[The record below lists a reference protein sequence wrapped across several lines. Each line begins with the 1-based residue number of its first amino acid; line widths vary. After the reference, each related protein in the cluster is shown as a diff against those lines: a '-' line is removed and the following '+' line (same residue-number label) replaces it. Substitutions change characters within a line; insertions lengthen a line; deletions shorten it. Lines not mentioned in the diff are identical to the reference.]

1 MSTRIWSLV
10 VVTIITLVLGSNL
23 PASAQAPAP
32 AKPEAPAAT
41 APPKAAPKVTVV
53 TPRRFASAEEALQ
66 AFVAALRAGETKALV
81 GILGSEGRALVQS
94 GDPVVDRQSQERF
107 LAAYDAASRLEA
119 SGDTTVIHVGTDDWS
134 FPIPLV
140 KVGEGWRFDP
150 RQGREEIVARRIG
163 RNEIYT
169 MQTCLAYVDAQREYY
184 AEDHDGD
191 GLLEYAQHFA
201 SLPGKRDGLYWPTKA
216 GEPPSPLGDLVVRAR
231 AEGYRRDQSGGPT
244 PFYGYLYRILTAQGP
259 GAEGGEY
266 DYIVRGHMLAGFA
279 LVAFPAQYGVSGV
292 MTFIVNHD
300 GVVYQKDLGPG
311 TRAAA
316 LAMRKFNPDG
326 TWVKAEVPEVAATRP

>member
-1 MSTRIWSLV
+1 
-10 VVTIITLVLGSNL
+10 
-23 PASAQAPAP
+23 
-32 AKPEAPAAT
+32 
-41 APPKAAPKVTVV
+41 
-53 TPRRFASAEEALQ
+53 
-66 AFVAALRAGETKALV
+66 
-81 GILGSEGRALVQS
+81 
-94 GDPVVDRQSQERF
+94 
-107 LAAYDAASRLEA
+107 
-119 SGDTTVIHVGTDDWS
+119 VIHVGTDDWS

-184 AEDHDGD
+184 SEDHDGD

-201 SLPGKRDGLYWPTKA
+201 STPAKRDGLYWPTKT

-266 DYIVRGHMLAGFA
+266 DYIVRGHMIAGFA

-326 TWVKAEVPEVAATRP
+326 TWAKAEVPEVAATRP